1 MRIPTRLALPIIA
14 LCVFVLSDTASA
26 RFLLPHR
33 AVYDMRLIKASDG
46 SGIVYVRGRMIYEF
60 YGSACLDYTTN
71 TRIVTRIDSVT
82 TSELTDQQTTTFEAA
97 DGNTFSFLTK
107 TYVDQALQKDVR
119 GTATREGQNVMVRLE
134 KPVHKDFDIGS
145 TQFPT
150 QHILDMMNRADAG
163 QTLYE
168 TRLFDGAGDAD
179 KAMTTSVLIGK
190 KAEAEKN
197 DPEAPVLD
205 KLEKDSAWP
214 IEVAYFDDSMEGG
227 DELPQTII
235 NFKLHDSGIT
245 RDVVVDYSNYSLSGK
260 LVKLELLDMKS
271 GVCDKQQ

>member
-1 MRIPTRLALPIIA
+1 MRIPRRLVLPIIA
-14 LCVFVLSDTASA
+14 LCVFVLSDTAAA

-33 AVYDMRLIKASDG
+33 AVYDMTLIKASDR
-46 SGIVYVRGRMIYEF
+46 SGIADVTGRMIYEF

-82 TSELTDQQTTTFEAA
+82 TSGLTDQQMTTFEAA
-97 DGNTFSFLTK
+97 DGNTFSFMTK
-107 TYVDQALQKDVR
+107 TYVDQALQKEVR

-134 KPVHKDFDIGS
+134 KPEHKDFDIGS

-150 QHILDMMNRADAG
+150 QHMLDIMNRADAG
-163 QTLYE
+163 ETLYE
-168 TRLFDGAGDAD
+168 TRLFDGVGDAD

-197 DPEAPVLD
+197 DPEAPALA
-205 KLEKDSAWP
+205 KLEKDRAWP
-214 IEVAYFDDSMEGG
+214 IEVAYFDDSTERG

-235 NFKLHDSGIT
+235 NLKLHENGIA
-245 RDVVVDYSNYSLSGK
+245 RDLVMNYSNFSLSGK

-271 GVCDKQQ
+271 GICDK